1 MNSMGIM
8 RRRAADVARMTRPA
22 FRRPMQLLIASAIAL
37 IMALSLTGVAS
48 AKPGPFYWII
58 AAHSGQALLPLNH
71 DKEHGVEIVQNIKG
85 AGGAQNWKIRVA
97 GTIGGVQRIRLFDNR
112 HSHYC
117 ISASDA
123 QPGRVLRQVQCQN
136 WSQREEWVVS
146 NRDDMFAGR
155 PFTAWNRSSGL
166 CMDVAGA
173 SQAEYARLVQWPCHG
188 GLNQTFRLNYVPGT

>member
-1 MNSMGIM
+1 MSSVRIV
-8 RRRAADVARMTRPA
+8 RRRAADVAWMTRPA

-37 IMALSLTGVAS
+37 IMTLSLAGLAS
-48 AKPGPFYWII
+48 ARPGPFYWII

-71 DKEHGVEIVQNIKG
+71 EKEHGKEIVQNIKG

-97 GTIGGVQRIRLFDNR
+97 DTIDGVERIRLFVNR

-136 WSQREEWVVS
+136 WSQHEEWVVS
-146 NRDDMFAGR
+146 NRDDMFSGR
-155 PFTAWNRSSGL
+155 PFTVWNRSSGL
-166 CMDVAGA
+166 CMDVADA
-173 SQAEYARLVQWPCHG
+173 SQAEYARLVQFPCHG
-188 GLNQTFRLNYVPGT
+188 GQNQTFRLSYVRGT